1 MKNLGKRYACTWAR
15 GNKKKWRMANGL
27 YHASILGNN
36 LPQLRYMGR
45 IVDRDACIGARY
57 VELIVT
63 ARFVL
68 FLIVR

>member
-1 MKNLGKRYACTWAR
+1 MV
-15 GNKKKWRMANGL
+15 GL
-27 YHASILGNN
+27 LIEMHASV
-36 LPQLRYMGR
+36 P
-45 IVDRDACIGARY
+45 RY